1 MIGKTNSIVVKGGNT
16 PTPATD
22 KYKGLRPSYW
32 PTIKMPNEFPNDNY
46 IHTQLLLWIPAGL
59 STGEQQDVR
68 LFNYDGQITDI
79 VKVNWGDGSSSSSP
93 YVENSHLYS
102 TYTSTDA
109 PQGSFYVVEIT
120 STAIPKYYDGTY
132 DDFYNYQILEM
143 SCRCNIEKQW
153 KVINGLSYYYAKPYI
168 RFISVHSIDSKV
180 SFNSVLPSLLLYPYL
195 RSNNTGYINS
205 FETVFFTGG
214 SLIEIPR
221 MHCGTIV
228 IGSGKYTSLPKPDEE
243 TGEKLVYTAI
253 SIDKSINENGFSIP
267 SALDVLPIP
276 DAGTLYDSIAMQPNS
291 SPLDCL
297 TIADLSQLSVVYQS
311 GGQENYNSNIWG
323 LKRGCVLSPK
333 ISFGENDTSAKGV
346 FYNCQNLKEATIV
359 SWGNL
364 SDEDALQNAFYN
376 CSKLQIVRMP
386 ENSLKVPI
394 NLSNITQTYSNYYT
408 DPETGNGYNSTTD
421 FLLETVAKGLYDF
434 TSAGETPSYTPT
446 LTLSNNVNSYAS
458 SVYINGT
465 QFPEYV
471 ANKGWTIAEA

>member
-1 MIGKTNSIVVKGGNT
+1 MIGKTNSIVVKGGDT
-16 PTPATD
+16 PTPATTD
-22 KYKGLRPSYW
+22 RYKGLRPSYW
-32 PTIKMPNEFPNDNY
+32 PTIKMPDEFPNDNY
-46 IHTQLLLWIPAGL
+46 IHTQLLLWIRAGL
-59 STGEQQDVR
+59 STSEQQEVQ
-68 LFNYDGQITDI
+68 LFNYAGQITDI
-79 VKVNWGDGSSSSSP
+79 KEVNWGDGSSSSSP

-102 TYTSTDA
+102 TYTPTDA
-109 PQGSFYVVEIT
+109 PRGSFYVVEIT
-120 STAIPKYYDGTY
+120 STAVPIYYNGLYSDYYKYE
-132 DDFYNYQILEM
+132 ILEM
-143 SCRCNIEKQW
+143 SCRCNIERQYT
-153 KVINGLSYYYAKPYI
+153 VIDSLSSGYAKPYI

-180 SFNSVLPSLLLYPYL
+180 SFSSELPSLLLYPYL
-195 RSNNTGYINS
+195 RSNTGYINS
-205 FETVFFTGG
+205 FEIVRFTGG

-221 MHCGTIV
+221 MHCVTII

-243 TGEKLVYTAI
+243 TGEKLVYNTI
-253 SIDKSINENGFSIP
+253 MIDKTIDENGFSFP

-276 DAGTLYDSIAMQPNS
+276 DVGTWYDSITIQPNS
-291 SPLDCL
+291 SPLNCL
-297 TIADLSQLSVVYQS
+297 TIADLSQLSVVYEN
-311 GGQENYNSNIWG
+311 GGQENYDSNIWG
-323 LKRGCVLSPK
+323 RKRGCVLSPK
-333 ISFGENDTSAKGV
+333 ISFSKNDTSAKGI

-364 SDEDALQNAFYN
+364 TDEDALQNAFYN

-434 TSAGETPSYTPT
+434 TAAGETPSYTPT
-446 LTLSNNVNSYAS
+446 LTLSSNINSYAS
-458 SVYINGT
+458 SIYIDGT